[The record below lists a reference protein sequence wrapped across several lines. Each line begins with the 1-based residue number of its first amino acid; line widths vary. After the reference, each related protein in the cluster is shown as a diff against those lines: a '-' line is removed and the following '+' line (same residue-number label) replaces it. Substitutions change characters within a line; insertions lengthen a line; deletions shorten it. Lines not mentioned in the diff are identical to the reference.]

1 MPRTPPQ
8 TRYSNSPPS
17 PATGFSLP
25 PLDFSQAQ
33 SGQYWPGG
41 NASSPALAV
50 PPGHTLPTPPTLET
64 DVCKPPGQTR
74 EDPFNLAATAV
85 HQPGMVS
92 NMDPLGAPPS
102 FTARRSAASNLPT
115 FELPP
120 PQLSQKYPPF
130 STINATQPSPANV
143 SVGNLLTPPSNVAG
157 ESLTPIS
164 SGMNGPNSGVNNGV
178 SAYTPNGF
186 WPPPVTGT
194 NPYGF
199 GSGTT
204 PHAWGQGSMNPLFPP
219 RGMFSPSLGS
229 IMRNNSNSPTATEG
243 LPPPPYDYNQL
254 PPFSTSMSMSA
265 PPALAAQQQAMAN
278 ALMDAHTPVSTNA
291 PQLSP
296 VHASESYMQRP
307 PLTPSYYSGSQ
318 PSSTPQQGHFP
329 SYTTASPVQQSPM
342 TLNGGGS
349 RISPTSNQPPI
360 LHPAPIPQPH
370 HFSRPFTSYSL
381 PAMNGPIMSNVHSPN
396 SQMALVGG
404 LPGGMIPAF
413 NSGHAAMQQMYGQH
427 PSQQTQQNDR
437 PFKCD
442 QCPQSFN
449 RNHDLKRHKR
459 IHLAVKPFPCGH
471 CDKSFSRKDALKV
484 SRCPSHWILFTC

>member
-1 MPRTPPQ
+1 MLPWAPPHN
-8 TRYSNSPPS
+8 RYSTSPPS
-17 PATGFSLP
+17 PASKYALP
-25 PLDFSQAQ
+25 PLDFSQGQ
-33 SGQYWPGG
+33 SGQYWPGS
-41 NASSPALAV
+41 NASSPPLV
-50 PPGHTLPTPPTLET
+50 IPLSNTLPTPPTTET
-64 DVCKPPGQTR
+64 DVCTPPGQPR
-74 EDPFNLAATAV
+74 QRSFNLAAAAV
-85 HQPGMVS
+85 QQPGMVS

-120 PQLSQKYPPF
+120 PQLSHKYPPF
-130 STINATQPSPANV
+130 STINAIQPSPANV
-143 SVGNLLTPPSNVAG
+143 SVGNLLTPPSNIPG
-157 ESLTPIS
+157 DSLNPIS
-164 SGMNGPNSGVNNGV
+164 SGIHGAGSGVNNGLP
-178 SAYTPNGF
+178 AYTPNGF
-186 WPPPVTGT
+186 WPPPAAGT
-194 NPYGF
+194 TPYGF

-204 PHAWGQGSMNPLFPP
+204 PHPWGQGSLNPLFPP

-229 IMRNNSNSPTATEG
+229 LMRNNTNSPTASEG
-243 LPPPPYDYNQL
+243 LPPPPYDFNQL

-278 ALMDAHTPVSTNA
+278 ALMGPQTPVSTA
-291 PQLSP
+291 TQASP

-318 PSSTPQQGHFP
+318 PSSTPQQGSFP
-329 SYTTASPVQQSPM
+329 AYTAASPVQQSPL
-342 TLNGGGS
+342 TSHPGGS
-349 RISPTSNQPPI
+349 RISPTSGQPPI
-360 LHPAPIPQPH
+360 LQPAPTQQSH

-381 PAMNGPIMSNVHSPN
+381 PAMSGPIMSNVHSPG

-404 LPGGMIPAF
+404 MPGGMMPGF
-413 NSGHAAMQQMYGQH
+413 NSGHAAQMQQMYGGQH
-427 PSQQTQQNDR
+427 PTQQTPQNDR

-484 SRCPSHWILFTC
+484 SHVLHC